1 MSTPIDIEFLPDPT
15 ISCTNCQAC
24 CCRLEVMILTD
35 TGVPKEHIKVDRW
48 GAETMRQLD
57 DGKCSALNRE
67 TNMCTIYDNRP
78 WVCREFEMGSFEC
91 QDERAE
97 GLEQNDSN

>member
-1 MSTPIDIEFLPDPT
+1 MTDIIDIEYLVDPS
-15 ISCTNCQAC
+15 ISCTSCQAC

-35 TGVPKEHIKVDRW
+35 TGVPKEHIKTDRW

-57 DGKCSALNRE
+57 DGKCSALSRE
-67 TNMCTIYDNRP
+67 TNMCTIYENRP

-91 QDERAE
+91 QDERE
-97 GLEQNDSN
+97 LGLAKE